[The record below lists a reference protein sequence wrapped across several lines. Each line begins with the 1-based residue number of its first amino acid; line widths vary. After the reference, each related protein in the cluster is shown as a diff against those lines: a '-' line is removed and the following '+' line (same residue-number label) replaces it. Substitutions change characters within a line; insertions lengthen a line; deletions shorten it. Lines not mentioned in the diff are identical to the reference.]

1 MKFGL
6 VVLGAHIGVHIRD
19 DILKQNNKP
28 SLLVEPVPHNI
39 EEIKI
44 NLKDIQNIIIEPIAI
59 SNKNGTKKFY
69 YVKHDSIGKLGK
81 HWASGIG
88 SFDKNHILN
97 HRSKR
102 FKIEDVDIETVDIE
116 CKKFNELVKKY
127 EIEEIDKMIIDI
139 EGSEYDILEDLDLNQ
154 IKISEILFE
163 YKHFD
168 GHFKTGNK
176 LEKILNKFEKNNYKT
191 SKIDQENILAI
202 KI

>member
-59 SNKNGTKKFY
+59 SNKNETKKFY

-102 FKIEDVDIETVDIE
+102 FKIEDADIETVDIE
-116 CKKFNELVKKY
+116 CKKFNELVKKH
-127 EIEEIDKMIIDI
+127 EIEEID
-139 EGSEYDILEDLDLNQ
+139 
-154 IKISEILFE
+154 

-168 GHFKTGNK
+168 GHFKTGDK